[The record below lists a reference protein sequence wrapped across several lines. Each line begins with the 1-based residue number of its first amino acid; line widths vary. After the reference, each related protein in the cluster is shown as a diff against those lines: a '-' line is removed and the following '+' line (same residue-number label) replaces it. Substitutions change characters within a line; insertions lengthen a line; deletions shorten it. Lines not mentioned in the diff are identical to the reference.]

1 MSPLPTHF
9 PSMWLRWEVEVKERG
24 FCMKSTTKHCIHQAY
39 SQWRTDRPEHPFRL
53 GRTTQCTWP
62 LPPGHGQG
70 GFKTQITFIFTGS
83 QTAQF
88 KLKYG
93 KTLIKCHLVWIDNH
107 IPAVLKN
114 RSIND
119 LAREE
124 KFLNHTETVPEEW
137 NPLYCFLEMKFYLNT
152 NLYSIDEYLHSHGPK
167 ETSDKIPQK
176 CQS

>member
-53 GRTTQCTWP
+53 GQTTQCTWP

-88 KLKYG
+88 KFKYG

-107 IPAVLKN
+107 ILAVLKN

-124 KFLNHTETVPEEW
+124 KCPKSEIRCIAFWKW
-137 NPLYCFLEMKFYLNT
+137 NSILILIYIPLM
-152 NLYSIDEYLHSHGPK
+152 NLYILMGQRKLQIKS
-167 ETSDKIPQK
+167 PQNVNLK
-176 CQS
+176 TIQT

>member
-1 MSPLPTHF
+1 MKFLTIPIPICPHCQLTF

-107 IPAVLKN
+107 IPAILKN

-119 LAREE
+119 LARE
-124 KFLNHTETVPEEW
+124 VPEPHW
-137 NPLYCFLEMKFYLNT
+137 NCTRRVKSVILLFGNEIL
-152 NLYSIDEYLHSHGPK
+152 S
-167 ETSDKIPQK
+167 
-176 CQS
+176 